1 MKKIDLKY
9 LTFAFIISFVLSF
22 MLYLYEPLLTYS
34 SNINDFWFDFNLMI
48 SNIILYMI
56 LIT

>member
-48 SNIILYMI
+48 YNIILYNA
-56 LIT
+56 L